1 MALGNANT
9 SAQARGKNKATK
21 IRTKKDKDTAANYT
35 AFSTTVVETSV
46 ANSCSISTS
55 NMTKQYFHDGSHAS
69 NLPYQVGDKVYTTK
83 RTNPRFYLPDGYYKI
98 GPDRGRYFSIK
109 IVDGAVASITTC
121 P

>member
-9 SAQARGKNKATK
+9 AAQARGKNNATK
-21 IRTKKDKDTAANYT
+21 IRTRKDKDTAASYT

-55 NMTKQYFHDGSHAS
+55 NMNIQCFHDGSHAS
-69 NLPYQVGDKVYTTK
+69 NLPYEVGDKVYTIK
-83 RTNPRFYLPDGYYKI
+83 RANPRFYLPDGFYKI
-98 GPDRGRYFSIK
+98 GPDRGRYFSIQ
-109 IVDGAVASITTC
+109 VTNGAVAARTTC